1 MRKPI
6 EYDKTA
12 IQASIRELEKN
23 GPLRNRSE
31 LWAALATRHS
41 VSVATIAKWANG
53 LEIQTPLGRRGG
65 EGGDFG
71 RSKGIKPRAAKT
83 RKGMSEAAGLYILNN
98 LPSYTTDQVRAK
110 VNLLVN
116 KAQAGSAK
124 AALQLRCLDCVN
136 YQTEEMRECG
146 QENSCSLYHL
156 RPYKGKAK

>member
-6 EYDKTA
+6 EFNR
-12 IQASIRELEKN
+12 IEVQGIINHLEAN
-23 GPLRNRSE
+23 GPLRNRGE
-31 LWAALATRHS
+31 LWKGLAEWFN
-41 VSVATIAKWANG
+41 VSTATAAKWANG
-53 LEIQTPLGRRGG
+53 LEIATPLGRRGG
-65 EGGDFG
+65 DGDFG
-71 RSKGIKPRAAKT
+71 RSRGVKPRSEKT
-83 RKGMSEAAGLYILNN
+83 RKGMSETAGLYILNN